1 MNSDVRDRS
10 KYYWATQIIAIDYFG
25 NEKYYF
31 FCVICQKKSSAFKIE
46 TVLKRILKHMESE
59 KHRDEIVRQGIGI
72 MEMRNR

>member
-1 MNSDVRDRS
+1 MNSGVKANH

-31 FCVICQKKSSAFKIE
+31 FCVICQKKSPDFKIE

-59 KHRDEIVRQGIGI
+59 KHRDEIVRQRIGV